1 MKQFKYLLFSSG
13 ALLTFMLLPFLG
25 FSQTGYKEIKKKQN
39 EASTSQGTINAK
51 KAKASRSKGPKNNQ
65 ATAESNKTNSAKNQK
80 NMGKSQ
86 GTMNAKKANASNSNG
101 PKNDQATAEANK
113 GTNVQK
119 KQRQMGTS
127 TGDMVVSNKTG
138 VKPPKYD
145 NSVVVDDRPQRKQS
159 KQMSKYQGDIVP
171 AESNSHGPLNS
182 GSTVIAREIDRKQE
196 KQRAQYS
203 GDLGNNFLAK
213 RAKMRDEKNRQVSS
227 YKGDLLVRTLN
238 ARAKRTRKKAKDIAN
253 YRGDLIVR
261 KAKKGMHPSAVYQ
274 GGKVKNSYAAKEKYR
289 KKMLKKYGKTE
300 GLEDANWQKKENKK
314 GGAPRY
320 DSREAEIWN
329 LKPKQ

>member
-1 MKQFKYLLFSSG
+1 MKQFKAILFSSF
-13 ALLTFMLLPFLG
+13 ALLAFMVLSFTG
-25 FSQTGYKEIKKKQN
+25 YGQTGYKEIKKKQN
-39 EASTSQGTINAK
+39 EASTSQGSLNEK
-51 KAKASRSKGPKNNQ
+51 KLNSKKSKA
-65 ATAESNKTNSAKNQK
+65 TKNQK

-86 GTMNAKKANASNSNG
+86 GTINTKQANASHSGG
-101 PKNDQATAEANK
+101 PKNDQATVEANK

-127 TGDMVVSNKTG
+127 TGDVVVSTKTG
-138 VKPPKYD
+138 VKPPHYD
-145 NSVVVDDRPQRKQS
+145 NSVVVDNRPQRKQS
-159 KQMSKYQGDIVP
+159 KQMSKYQGDMAP

-213 RAKMRDEKNRQVSS
+213 RSKMRDEKNRQVSS

>member
-1 MKQFKYLLFSSG
+1 MKQFKAILFNSFT
-13 ALLTFMLLPFLG
+13 LLTLMLLSVEG
-25 FSQTGYKEIKKKQN
+25 YSQTGYKDIKKKQN
-39 EASTSQGTINAK
+39 EASTSQGTLNAK
-51 KAKASRSKGPKNNQ
+51 KAKASRSSGPKNNQ
-65 ATAESNKTNSAKNQK
+65 ATAESNKTNAAKNQK

-86 GTMNAKKANASNSNG
+86 GTMNAKQANASNSNG
-101 PKNDQATAEANK
+101 PKNNQATAEANK

-127 TGDMVVSNKTG
+127 TGDMIVSTKTG
-138 VKPPKYD
+138 VKPPHYD
-145 NSVVVDDRPQRKQS
+145 NSVVVDERPQRKQS
-159 KQMSKYQGDIVP
+159 KQMSKYQGDMAP

-300 GLEDANWQKKENKK
+300 GLEDANWQKQKQK
-314 GGAPRY
+314 GGTPRY

>member
-1 MKQFKYLLFSSG
+1 MKQLKLLFFSSF
-13 ALLTFMLLPFLG
+13 ALLLFLLLSISG
-25 FSQTGYKEIKKKQN
+25 SGQTGYKEIRKKQN
-39 EASTSQGTINAK
+39 EASTSQGSLDEK
-51 KAKASRSKGPKNNQ
+51 KLSSKKSKA
-65 ATAESNKTNSAKNQK
+65 AKNQK

-86 GTMNAKKANASNSNG
+86 GTMNAKQANASNSNA
-101 PKNDQATAEANK
+101 PKNNQAAAEANK

-127 TGDMVVSNKTG
+127 TGDVVVSTKTG
-138 VKPPKYD
+138 VKPPHYD
-145 NSVVVDDRPQRKQS
+145 NSVVVDERPQRKQS
-159 KQMSKYQGDIVP
+159 KQMSQYQGDVAP

-182 GSTVIAREIDRKQE
+182 GSLVLVREIDRKQE

-203 GDLGNNFLAK
+203 GDIGNNFLAK
-213 RAKMRDEKNRQVSS
+213 RSKMRDEKNRQVSS

-274 GGKVKNSYAAKEKYR
+274 GGKVKNSYAQKEKYR

-300 GLEDANWQKKENKK
+300 GLEDANWQKEKQK
-314 GGAPRY
+314 GGTPRY

>member
-1 MKQFKYLLFSSG
+1 MKQVTGRFFSSIALFALMLFSFSG
-13 ALLTFMLLPFLG
+13 YG
-25 FSQTGYKEIKKKQN
+25 QTGYTDAKKNQN
-39 EASTSQGTINAK
+39 NASTSEGNIKVKKSKANAK
-51 KAKASRSKGPKNNQ
+51 AQ
-65 ATAESNKTNSAKNQK
+65 NQK
-80 NMGKSQ
+80 NMGTSQ
-86 GTMNAKKANASNSNG
+86 GTMNAKQVSSSKSSA
-101 PKNDQATAEANK
+101 PKNNQALAEANK

-127 TGDMVVSNKTG
+127 TGDIVVSSKTG
-138 VKPPKYD
+138 VKPPLHD
-145 NSVVVDDRPQRKQS
+145 NSVVVNDRPQRQQS

-171 AESNSHGPLNS
+171 TESNSHGPLNS
-182 GSTVIAREIDRKQE
+182 GSTVLVREIDRKQE
-196 KQRAQYS
+196 TQRAKYS
-203 GDLGNNFLAK
+203 GDIGNNFLEK
-213 RAKMRDEKNRQVSS
+213 RTKMRDEKNRQVSS

-253 YRGDLIVR
+253 YRGDLIVKR
-261 KAKKGMHPSAVYQ
+261 VKKGMHPSAVYQ

-300 GLEDANWQKKENKK
+300 GLEDANWQKQKGKEK
-314 GGAPRY
+314 APRY